1 MLSNETKGMLPD
13 ERMATCGEQ
22 SQLDTEYAWNVTPLS
37 SDDVGSITKKTDRSG
52 ASQGHSVTD
61 AWDDEV
67 GWYAVESR
75 DSAHEIQ

>member
-1 MLSNETKGMLPD
+1 MLPN

-22 SQLDTEYAWNVTPLS
+22 SDLDTEYAWNVIPLS
-37 SDDVGSITKKTDRSG
+37 FDDVGFITKKTDQSG
-52 ASQGHSVTD
+52 VSQGHSVTN
-61 AWDDEV
+61 AWADEV